1 MKMPFAALVAMG
13 LAVAACG
20 AKKHAAE
27 EPQADAGEAS
37 EVAPAG
43 EPAGEAGQTDLG
55 KAFVL
60 HVLEIVKII
69 QKNQGQC
76 QAALEQSLAYIDQ
89 HRDVVEKGSAYFA
102 RLENERGGDK
112 KLDEYEALAKQLMPE
127 VDTVMDAFED
137 VCHAESD
144 KIGLA
149 LGLD

>member
-1 MKMPFAALVAMG
+1 MKMPAAALAALC

-27 EPQADAGEAS
+27 EPQADAAEAS
-37 EVAPAG
+37 DPAPAG
-43 EPAGEAGQTDLG
+43 ESAEATGQADLG

-60 HVLEIVKII
+60 HVLEVIKII

-89 HRDVVEKGSAYFA
+89 HRDVVEKGSAYFS
-102 RLENERGGDK
+102 RLKEERGGEK
-112 KLDEYEALAKQLMPE
+112 KLEEYEGLAEQLMPE
-127 VDTVMDAFED
+127 VDAVMDAFED